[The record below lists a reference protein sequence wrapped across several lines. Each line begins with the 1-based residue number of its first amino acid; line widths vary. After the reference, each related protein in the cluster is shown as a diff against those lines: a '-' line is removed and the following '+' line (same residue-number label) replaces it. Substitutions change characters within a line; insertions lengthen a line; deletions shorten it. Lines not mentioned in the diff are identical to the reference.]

1 MCRILLMSA
10 LIAVLSGR
18 NNMEAKLAAEAEAAA
33 TRAEQVRRQ
42 LHRDLTGRS
51 DPQGCRTFDPEY
63 DRHSINDPAYEKT
76 V

>member
-42 LHRDLTGRS
+42 LLV
-51 DPQGCRTFDPEY
+51 
-63 DRHSINDPAYEKT
+63 NT
-76 V
+76 VI